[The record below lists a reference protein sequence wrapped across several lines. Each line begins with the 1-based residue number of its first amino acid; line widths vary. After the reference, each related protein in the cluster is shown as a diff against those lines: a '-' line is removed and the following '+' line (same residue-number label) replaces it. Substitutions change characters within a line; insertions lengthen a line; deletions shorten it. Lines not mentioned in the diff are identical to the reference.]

1 MKTHLL
7 GAYNVQ
13 DITIAA
19 CVAHRMGM
27 TIDEIARAVE
37 KIPPMRRNMQL
48 ISGDTYVIDD
58 SDNAAAAGARVALD
72 VLRDFPGRRILVT
85 QGFGDME
92 ENADEINYELGTYI
106 PGCADYVVL
115 LDPEFTRP
123 MMQAMLDRGFPKSAV
138 RMFGEE
144 ADAAGFIAELAKTG
158 DTVLYEG
165 VYPKK

>member
-1 MKTHLL
+1 
-7 GAYNVQ
+7 
-13 DITIAA
+13 
-19 CVAHRMGM
+19 
-27 TIDEIARAVE
+27 
-37 KIPPMRRNMQL
+37 
-48 ISGDTYVIDD
+48 
-58 SDNAAAAGARVALD
+58 
-72 VLRDFPGRRILVT
+72 
-85 QGFGDME
+85 ME

-123 MMQAMLDRGFPKSAV
+123 LMQAMLDRGFPKSAV